1 MHILQ
6 HDALQILIDAGADVN
21 AINKDGKSPLAW
33 ATTESR
39 KEMVKL
45 LEMHG
50 AK

>member
-1 MHILQ
+1 V
-6 HDALQILIDAGADVN
+6 AGQILIDAGADVN

-33 ATTESR
+33 ATKENS

-50 AK
+50 EK